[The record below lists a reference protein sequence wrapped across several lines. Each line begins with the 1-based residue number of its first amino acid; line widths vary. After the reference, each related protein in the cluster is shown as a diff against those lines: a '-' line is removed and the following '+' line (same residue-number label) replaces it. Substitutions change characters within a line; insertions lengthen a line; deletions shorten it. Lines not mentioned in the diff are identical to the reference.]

1 MTTGSFN
8 LFACT
13 HLFTVF
19 GLTLKS
25 SATSPG
31 LKRRFDTIFTLNF
44 KDMKILLQ
52 IHIHLTGQKWTKKS
66 NFYCPSSN
74 KYKVVRHNGGM
85 TSLKDQLKQ
94 DLTQSLKDQDSV
106 RSSTIRMALTAITNE
121 EVSGKEAKVL
131 SDTEVLSFLTKEAK
145 KRKESV
151 EAFTQANR
159 KDLADKEA
167 AELKV
172 LEKYLPQALTE
183 DELNKIIDEAI
194 AEAKAQG
201 AEGGKAMGVVMKI
214 VQPKTVGR
222 TDGALL
228 AAKVKAKLG

>member
-1 MTTGSFN
+1 
-8 LFACT
+8 
-13 HLFTVF
+13 
-19 GLTLKS
+19 
-25 SATSPG
+25 
-31 LKRRFDTIFTLNF
+31 
-44 KDMKILLQ
+44 
-52 IHIHLTGQKWTKKS
+52 
-66 NFYCPSSN
+66 
-74 KYKVVRHNGGM
+74 M

-131 SDTEVLSFLTKEAK
+131 SDTEVLSVLTKEAK

-151 EAFTQANR
+151 EAFNQANR

-183 DELNKIIDEAI
+183 DELNKIIDGAI